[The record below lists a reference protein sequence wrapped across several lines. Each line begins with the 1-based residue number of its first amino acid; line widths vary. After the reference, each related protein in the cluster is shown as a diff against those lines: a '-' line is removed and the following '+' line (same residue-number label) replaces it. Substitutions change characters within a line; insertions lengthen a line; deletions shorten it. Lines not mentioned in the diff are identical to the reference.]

1 MRPYFVTAL
10 AALLATAAPALGQ
23 GTLLIG
29 NKGEDSLSFVDLAT
43 GRERRRV
50 PTGRMPH
57 EIAVS
62 PRGDLAAVV
71 AYGGRTIELFDLAT
85 ARRVGTIDLGEN
97 ARPHG
102 LLWLQDGRIVAT
114 MEGRSALA
122 VVSDPTG
129 AAPRV
134 LGIPTG
140 AKGSHMVAVSPDFM
154 RAYVAN
160 MGSGSVGVFDLAA
173 GRKLTDIAVGGQP
186 EGIAVT
192 PDGKRLWVADR
203 AGDTVQVVELA
214 TRRTIAK
221 QATGKTPI
229 RVAVSPDGRHAITS
243 DYGAGTISV
252 FDAATARPL
261 RTIVVGRLG
270 SEQVT
275 AIFSGDGRRLY
286 VAETGVDRVAEVDFA
301 RGRVLRRLPAGR
313 AGDGLGISPVTITAR

>member
-1 MRPYFVTAL
+1 MRRFIPLTLY
-10 AALLATAAPALGQ
+10 ALLATASPAFGQ

-85 ARRVGTIDLGEN
+85 ARQVGVIDLGEN

-102 LLWLQDGRIVAT
+102 LLWLRDGRIVAT
-114 MEGRSALA
+114 MESRSALA
-122 VVSDPTG
+122 IVSAPTGRPPRVVS
-129 AAPRV
+129 V
-134 LGIPTG
+134 PTG
-140 AKGSHMVAVSPDFM
+140 AKGSHMVAVSPDGA

-160 MGSGSVGVFDLAA
+160 MGSGSVGVIDLAA

-192 PDGKRLWVADR
+192 PDGERLWVADR
-203 AGDTVQVVELA
+203 AGDTVQVIDAVTGSVLA
-214 TRRTIAK
+214 K
-221 QATGKTPI
+221 LKTGKTPI
-229 RVAVSPDGRHAITS
+229 RVAISPDGRHAITS
-243 DYGAGTISV
+243 DHGAGTISV

-261 RTIVVGRLG
+261 RTITVGRPG

-275 AIFSGDGRRLY
+275 AIFSADGRRLY
-286 VAETGVDRVAEVDFA
+286 IAETGVDRIAEVNFGG
-301 RGRVLRRLPAGR
+301 GRLLRRLPAGR
-313 AGDGLGISPVTITAR
+313 AGDGLGISPVAVNAP

>member
-1 MRPYFVTAL
+1 MRRFIPLTL
-10 AALLATAAPALGQ
+10 NALLATASPAFGQ

-71 AYGGRTIELFDLAT
+71 AYGGRTIELLDLTT
-85 ARRVGTIDLGEN
+85 ARRVGVIDLGEN

-102 LLWLQDGRIVAT
+102 LLWLRNGRIVAT
-114 MEGRSALA
+114 MEGRGALA
-122 VVSDPTG
+122 IVSAPTGGAPRVVSVPTG
-129 AAPRV
+129 AE
-134 LGIPTG
+134 
-140 AKGSHMVAVSPDFM
+140 GSHMVAVSPDRA

-160 MGSGSVGVFDLAA
+160 MGSGSVGVIDLAA

-192 PDGKRLWVADR
+192 PDGERLWVADR
-203 AGDTVQVVELA
+203 AGDTVQVIDAATGSVLA
-214 TRRTIAK
+214 KRK
-221 QATGKTPI
+221 TGKTPI
-229 RVAVSPDGRHAITS
+229 RVAISPDGRHAITS
-243 DYGAGTISV
+243 DHGAGTISV
-252 FDAATARPL
+252 FDAAPARPL
-261 RTIVVGRLG
+261 RTITVGRPG

-275 AIFSGDGRRLY
+275 AIFSADGRRLY
-286 VAETGVDRVAEVDFA
+286 IAETGVDRIAEVDFGG
-301 RGRVLRRLPAGR
+301 GRVLRRLPAGR
-313 AGDGLGISPVTITAR
+313 AGDGLGISPVAVNAR

>member
-1 MRPYFVTAL
+1 MRPPLLLAL
-10 AALLATAAPALGQ
+10 AASLATAAPAFGQ

-50 PTGRMPH
+50 PTGRMAH

-71 AYGGRTIELFDLAT
+71 AYGGRTIELFDLHT
-85 ARRVGTIDLGEN
+85 ARRVGAIDLGDN

-102 LLWLQDGRIVAT
+102 LLWLRDGRIVAT
-114 MEGRSALA
+114 MEGRAALA
-122 VVSDPTG
+122 IVSAPTGGSPRVVS
-129 AAPRV
+129 V
-134 LGIPTG
+134 PTG
-140 AKGSHMVAVSPDFM
+140 AKGSHMVAVSPDGA

-192 PDGKRLWVADR
+192 SDGKRLWVANR
-203 AGDTVQVVELA
+203 TGDTVQVIDAATGRVLA
-214 TRRTIAK
+214 KRP
-221 QATGKTPI
+221 TGKTPI
-229 RVAVSPDGRHAITS
+229 RVAISPDGRHATTS
-243 DYGAGTISV
+243 NFGAGTISV

-261 RTIVVGRLG
+261 RTITVGEPG
-270 SEQVT
+270 FDQVT
-275 AIFSGDGRRLY
+275 ALFSPDGTRLY
-286 VAETGVDRVAEVDFA
+286 VAETGIDRIAELDFA
-301 RGRVLRRLPAGR
+301 SGRVLGRLPAGR
-313 AGDGLGISPVTITAR
+313 NGDGLGISPVAVNAR